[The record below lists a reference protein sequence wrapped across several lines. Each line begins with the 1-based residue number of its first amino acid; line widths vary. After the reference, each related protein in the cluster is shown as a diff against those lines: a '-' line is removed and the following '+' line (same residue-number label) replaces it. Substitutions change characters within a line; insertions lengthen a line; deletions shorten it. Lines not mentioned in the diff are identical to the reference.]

1 MQLSRFGIRT
11 VSTLFLATL
20 ALGIAPVGSVRAAA
34 TPGSPDSVVKKFID
48 DFNKGDI
55 KGAQSTQADDVAI
68 LDEFPPHAWN
78 GAGSWDKWLAD
89 LQKDAK
95 AKEQSDQKLVLG
107 KTIRSQTDGDTAY
120 VVMAASFDY
129 KQKGKQ
135 MKEPGQMAFALRKD
149 GDSWKIASWSWAGT
163 PPRG

>member
-1 MQLSRFGIRT
+1 MQPSTFGRRIT
-11 VSTLFLATL
+11 TTLVVAML
-20 ALGIAPVGSVRAAA
+20 ALGIGAASSVRAAA
-34 TPGSPDSVVKKFID
+34 PTDAPLATIKKFID

-78 GAGSWDKWLAD
+78 GAGSFDKWLAD

-95 AKEQSDQKLVLG
+95 AKEQSEQKLTLG
-107 KTIRSQTDGDTAY
+107 KTVRSQADGDTAY
-120 VVMAASFDY
+120 VVMAGTFAY
-129 KQKGKQ
+129 KEKGKP
-135 MKEPGQMAFALRKD
+135 MKEPGHMAFALRKD
-149 GDSWKIASWSWAGT
+149 GDNWKIASWSWAGT